1 MQEDYMKRR
10 EFLKKAGVVAASA
23 TIAPLM
29 FANAQRG
36 SLRWELVSSFPQGLD
51 TIFGGAQDFARIANE
66 LSGGQIE
73 ITVYPA
79 GAQVGGFEVY
89 DAVSSGA
96 FQMAHSAAY
105 YFVGRRAAHGMFTS
119 LPFGMN
125 AQQQMAWIE
134 QGGGQELW
142 DELNAPDN
150 LISFN
155 LGNTGTQMG
164 GWFKRRI
171 DSPADLQGLSIRTAG
186 LVGEVYRK
194 AGANVQSL
202 PGGEI
207 FLALDRGAIDAADW
221 VGPYDDEK
229 LGLNRAA
236 PYYYTPGWQEP
247 SAMLNLYVN
256 LELWNSLDANLQ
268 SAIHNAARSATTLML
283 AKYDANNGPALQR
296 LIASGTE
303 VLRFPTE
310 VLDNFKR
317 FAAEVH
323 AEKAAADPFFARA
336 FASFQ
341 AFQDNVVDWHATSE
355 GAWHQY
361 VYGA

>member
-1 MQEDYMKRR
+1 MKRR
-10 EFLKKAGVVAASA
+10 EFLKKAGVAAASA
-23 TIAPLM
+23 TLAPLM
-29 FANAQRG
+29 FAKAQGG

-51 TIFGGAQDFARIANE
+51 TIFGGAEDFARIANE
-66 LSGGQIE
+66 MSDGQIE
-73 ITVYPA
+73 VTVYPA
-79 GAQVGGFEVY
+79 GAMVAGFEVY
-89 DAVSSGA
+89 DAVASGA
-96 FQMAHSAAY
+96 FQLAHSASY
-105 YFVGRRAAHGMFTS
+105 YFVGKRAAHAMFTS

-134 QGGGQELW
+134 HGGGQALW
-142 DELNAPDN
+142 DEINAPDN
-150 LISFN
+150 LKAFN

-164 GWFKRRI
+164 GWFKREI
-171 DSPADLQGLSIRTAG
+171 NSPADLQGLAIRTAG

-207 FLALDRGAIDAADW
+207 FPALERGAIDAADW

-256 LELWNSLDANLQ
+256 LELWNSLDTRLQ
-268 SAIHNAARSATTLML
+268 SIVHNAARSATTLML
-283 AKYDANNGPALQR
+283 AKYDANNGLALKR
-296 LIASGTE
+296 LIDGGTE
-303 VLRFPTE
+303 VKRFPDE
-310 VLDNFKR
+310 VLDNFRR
-317 FAAEVH
+317 FMDEVN
-323 AEKAAADPFFARA
+323 AEKAAADEFYARA
-336 FASFQ
+336 LASFKDFQ
-341 AFQDNVVDWHATSE
+341 ANVVDWHGTSE

-361 VYGA
+361 VYGG

>member
-1 MQEDYMKRR
+1 
-10 EFLKKAGVVAASA
+10 
-23 TIAPLM
+23 
-29 FANAQRG
+29 
-36 SLRWELVSSFPQGLD
+36 
-51 TIFGGAQDFARIANE
+51 
-66 LSGGQIE
+66 
-73 ITVYPA
+73 
-79 GAQVGGFEVY
+79 
-89 DAVSSGA
+89 VSSGA
-96 FQMAHSAAY
+96 FQLAHSAAY

-125 AQQQMAWIE
+125 AQQQTAWIE

-142 DELNAPDN
+142 NELNAPDN

-164 GWFKRRI
+164 GWFKREI
-171 DSPADLQGLSIRTAG
+171 NSPADLQGLSIRTAG

-268 SAIHNAARSATTLML
+268 SAVHNAARSATTLML

-303 VLRFPTE
+303 VRRFPTE
-310 VLDNFKR
+310 VLDNFRR
-317 FAAEVH
+317 FADEVF
-323 AEKAAADPFFARA
+323 AEKAAADRSSRGPSRRSRRSRPTSWTGTRPPRARGTSTSTAADPFGPAPRGAARC
-336 FASFQ
+336 
-341 AFQDNVVDWHATSE
+341 ATHRAARRERRPGRPPGLS
-355 GAWHQY
+355 GPGSA
-361 VYGA
+361 AR